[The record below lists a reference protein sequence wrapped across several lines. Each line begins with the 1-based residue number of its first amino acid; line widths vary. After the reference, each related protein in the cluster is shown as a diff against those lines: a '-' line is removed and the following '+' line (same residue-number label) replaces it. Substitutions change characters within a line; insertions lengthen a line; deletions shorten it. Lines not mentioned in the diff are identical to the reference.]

1 MRLDMLHPHARS
13 VCALAAIVFAAVA
26 CQPAEMVIPDIDW
39 CPSGPAEVA
48 TIRVQPAETNLRI
61 GSTLMIEAMPLDARG
76 QLMFCAPPM
85 NLVSTNTSVAT
96 VSSAGLVTGVS
107 AGKAFI
113 RAMSGGKSDSAAVTV
128 VSTTL
133 ATITIE
139 APASLLVGQTA
150 QLKLVA
156 RDTDGNVIT
165 PRSVSWQTDDA
176 ALGTVSSAGMFIAV
190 NDGIATVTAVAEQ
203 LTAVAR
209 IPLTRDAPTR
219 RFRQIATGFQH
230 TCAIVG
236 GGGVPDGTAFC
247 WGDGTVG
254 QLGIGQTGFAREPFP
269 VSGGHVFAS
278 IAVGDNS
285 SCAVTVSGETYC
297 WGKNDS
303 GQLGDGTTV
312 DRITP
317 VRVATTVPFRSL
329 ALGGWLTCGLT
340 DDGAAYC
347 WGRIGSATA
356 RPPTLVPGGIKFAE
370 VTAGGGGFVCGR
382 TSAGRAYCWGSVAG
396 WAGST
401 PTATKGDVLF
411 SQISAGSYHVC
422 GVAIADGLGYCWG
435 RLDGRPLGNSVPQ
448 GTGDTPVAVPGA
460 LRYENIAA
468 GGGFTCGVTAS
479 GSFCVG
485 IGALLSNSGT
495 SSSPTPIPAED
506 RHRFATISGGSF
518 HACAIDT
525 NGGGWCWG
533 RNFEGQVGAGES
545 QAATEPRQLRIR

>member
-1 MRLDMLHPHARS
+1 MRLDILDAR
-13 VCALAAIVFAAVA
+13 VRAVYGLAAVVFIAGACGLSDITIGDMDLCSGGSVAVGR
-26 CQPAEMVIPDIDW
+26 V
-39 CPSGPAEVA
+39 
-48 TIRVQPAETNLRI
+48 RVQPAQANLRV
-61 GSTLMIEAMPLDARG
+61 GFTLQIQATALDAQG
-76 QLMFCAPPM
+76 QWALCTPPM
-85 NLVSTNTSVAT
+85 EIVSTDPSVAT
-96 VSSAGLVTGVS
+96 ASSAGLVTGVS

-113 RAMSGGKSDSAAVTV
+113 RATSGGKSDSVAVTV
-128 VSTTL
+128 VATTL
-133 ATITIE
+133 ATVTIQ
-139 APASLLVGQTA
+139 APTSLLVGQTA

-165 PRSVSWQTDDA
+165 PRSISWQTDDA
-176 ALGTVSSAGMFIAV
+176 GVGTVSPTGMFVAV

-203 LTAVAR
+203 LTTVAR

-247 WGDGTVG
+247 WGDGTAG
-254 QLGIGQTGFAREPFP
+254 QLGIGQTGYAAEPFP

-278 IAVGDNS
+278 IAVGENS

-329 ALGGWLTCGLT
+329 ALGGWLSCGLT

-347 WGRIGSATA
+347 WGRIGSATV

-370 VTAGGGGFVCGR
+370 LTAGGGGFVCGR
-382 TSAGRAYCWGSVAG
+382 TSAGRAYCWGSADT

-411 SQISAGSYHVC
+411 SQISAGASHVC
-422 GVAIADGLGYCWG
+422 GVAIADELGYCWG
-435 RLDGRPLGNSVPQ
+435 RLDARPLGSSVPQ
-448 GTGDTPVAVPGA
+448 GTRETPVAVPGA

-485 IGALLSNSGT
+485 IGTLLSNSGT

-506 RHRFATISGGSF
+506 QHRFTTISGGSF

>member
-1 MRLDMLHPHARS
+1 MRLDMLHPHVRA
-13 VCALAAIVFAAVA
+13 VCALAAVVLVGGA
-26 CQPAEMVIPDIDW
+26 CGLSDITIDDIDL
-39 CPSGPAEVA
+39 CSDGYEAVDHV
-48 TIRVQPAETNLRI
+48 RVQPAEANLRV
-61 GSTLMIEAMPLDARG
+61 GFTLQTQATPLDARG
-76 QLMFCAPPM
+76 QVVFCAPPM
-85 NLVSTNTSVAT
+85 SLVSTNPTVASVY
-96 VSSAGLVTGVS
+96 SAGTVTGVS

-113 RAMSGGKSDSAAVTV
+113 RATSGGKSDSVAVTV

-133 ATITIE
+133 ATLTIE

-150 QLKLVA
+150 RLKLVA

-165 PRSVSWQTDDA
+165 PQSFLWQTDDA
-176 ALGTVSSAGMFIAV
+176 AVGTVSPMGMFVAV
-190 NDGIATVTAVAEQ
+190 NDGIATVSVVAEQ

-247 WGDGTVG
+247 WGDGLVG

-269 VSGGHVFAS
+269 VSGGHAFAS

-329 ALGGWLTCGLT
+329 ALGGWLSCGLT

-347 WGRIGSATA
+347 WGRIGSATV

-370 VTAGGGGFVCGR
+370 LTAGGGGFVCGR
-382 TSAGRAYCWGSVAG
+382 TSAGRAYCWGSAYT
-396 WAGST
+396 WAGAT
-401 PTATKGDVLF
+401 PTATTGDVLF
-411 SQISAGSYHVC
+411 SQISASTYHVC
-422 GVAIADGLGYCWG
+422 GVAMADGLGYCWG
-435 RLDGRPLGNSVPQ
+435 RLDTQPLGSSVPQ
-448 GTGDTPVAVPGA
+448 GTRETPVVVPGA
-460 LRYENIAA
+460 LRYANIAP

-479 GSFCVG
+479 GSFCL
-485 IGALLSNSGT
+485 GATLLSNSGPG
-495 SSSPTPIPAED
+495 SSPTPIPAED
-506 RHRFATISGGSF
+506 RHRFATISGGSY

-533 RNFEGQVGAGES
+533 RNYEGQIGAGEF
-545 QAATEPRQLRIR
+545 QTPAAEPLQLRIR